1 MSALEGQERPVELG
15 HGEDARERFL
25 KPKWNLPSVRGLI
38 CLYNRAGD
46 TLPLITVQRWVRAH
60 RNLYTTPKV
69 DLLALPEHLH
79 FIEAVFEWCLSDEI
93 RPSLRLKPVCAPPS
107 ALKSWTGRYGMPD
120 LCLAP
125 ADPTDP
131 LTWAWLDAAAE
142 AGLLVRLWLE
152 PAVMTGISAH
162 TVEQLARRRD
172 QFSTITAYLTDPF
185 IPTDSPGGDWWPHW
199 IANASALRDADLP
212 LILRDVPF
220 CALPESLWPHVQ
232 NDLQRRRDCRDYN
245 APSRALA
252 EQLFRHSPGRIDA
265 VLENMLSRG
274 VSLHQGIDAALF
286 PWLLDYPR
294 AYIRVWMYH
303 KLARRLSP
311 LKRRFRPPPR
321 TPEEWDRALEQYERK
336 RAADRGP
343 VCGKCAMRM
352 VCDRVTE
359 AFSTACPDFTPRTIS
374 GTPCLWA
381 GAFPDRETLL
391 DPVDRQRLKTL
402 EARDQLAETAREI
415 LRRQPPTRALSEQ
428 DYTVEGVYS
437 LHMPGAV
444 RWTSFSVCEQI
455 STPLARLKPPFTVS
469 YMLGGGVAEYAGFAL
484 GRHARLLVPMVDY
497 THRITLH
504 VNRDG
509 AFVLLRDDQS
519 LLPVRLEGNRAVP
532 ERLPDL
538 CEPRICLHNIDG
550 MIFTQSVQVWE
561 HTDTAPPAPGDLLFS
576 VIVVCTRFSRRLQAA
591 LTSIGRQQG
600 LPRRS
605 VEVIVAYVPG
615 IDAADDVLD
624 SMEMLYPDTR
634 WVRLPMPPGCVKA
647 KGFMINEAARLASG
661 KWTALMDADIVAPP
675 DLLARIEALGPQ
687 AFHVAPEGRK
697 MLDPKTTAAILTG
710 AIRPWECHEQLLAGP
725 GELRVRESDGTPI
738 GFFQCVRR
746 EILQRVK
753 YHELDHFESSD
764 WHFGRDVTWKYG
776 FETRLQGVYV
786 LHLDHGGSQW
796 YGAFRHR

>member
-1 MSALEGQERPVELG
+1 MSTLGGQERPVEPG
-15 HGEDARERFL
+15 HGEYTGEQTE
-25 KPKWNLPSVRGLI
+25 KPKWNLPSARGLV
-38 CLYNRAGD
+38 CLYNRAGE
-46 TLPLITVQRWVRAH
+46 TLPMVSVQRWIRVH

-69 DLLALPEHLH
+69 DLLTLPEHLP
-79 FIEAVFEWCLSDEI
+79 FIEAVLEWCQSDEI
-93 RPSLRLKPVCAPPS
+93 RPSLRLKPVSSPPPE
-107 ALKSWTGRYGMPD
+107 LQSWAARYGMPD

-125 ADPTDP
+125 ADPDNPHTAD
-131 LTWAWLDAAAE
+131 WLDAAHK
-142 AGLLVRLWLE
+142 AGLPVRLWLD
-152 PAVMTGISAH
+152 PSVMAGMTSQ
-162 TVEQLARRRD
+162 TVEQLARCRE
-172 QFSTITAYLTDPF
+172 QFSVITAFLADSF
-185 IPTDSPGGDWWPHW
+185 IPTRPPRDGWWDRW
-199 IANASALRDADLP
+199 FANAAALRDAELP
-212 LILRDVPF
+212 LVLRDVPF
-220 CALPESLWPHVQ
+220 CALPETLWPHVQ

-245 APSRALA
+245 APSRVLA
-252 EQLFRHSPGRIDA
+252 EQLFRHAPGRADA

-303 KLARRLSP
+303 KLARRLGP

-321 TPEEWDRALEQYERK
+321 TPEEWDVSLELYKRK
-336 RAADRGP
+336 REAERGP
-343 VCGKCAMRM
+343 VCGRCAMRM
-352 VCDRVTE
+352 VCDRVTPGF
-359 AFSTACPDFTPRTIS
+359 AALYPGFTPRAIL
-374 GTPCLWA
+374 GTPRVWA
-381 GAFPDRETLL
+381 GAFPDREALL
-391 DPVDRQRLKTL
+391 DPVDRQRLATL
-402 EARDQLAETAREI
+402 KARDRLAETSREI
-415 LRRQPPTRALSEQ
+415 LRRQPPTRALTEQ

-437 LHMPGAV
+437 LHMPSAV
-444 RWTSFSVCEQI
+444 RWTSFSICEQV

-504 VNRDG
+504 VDRDG

-561 HTDTAPPAPGDLLFS
+561 HTETKPPAAGALLFS

-591 LTSIGRQQG
+591 LTSIARQQG
-600 LPRRS
+600 VPEGS

-615 IDAADDVLD
+615 IDATDDVLD
-624 SMEMLYPDTR
+624 SMEMLYPGTR

-661 KWTALMDADIVAPP
+661 KWTALMDADIIAPP
-675 DLLARIEALGPQ
+675 DLLSRIEALGPQ

-697 MLDPKTTAAILTG
+697 MLDPRATAAILTG
-710 AIRPWECHEQLLAGP
+710 EIRPWECHDQLVAGP

-746 EILQRVK
+746 EILQRVR

>member
-1 MSALEGQERPVELG
+1 MNTLPGQDRPVEPG
-15 HGEDARERFL
+15 HGEDTGERVIG
-25 KPKWNLPSVRGLI
+25 PKWNLPSARGLV

-46 TLPLITVQRWVRAH
+46 TLPLITVQRWVRVH

-69 DLLALPEHLH
+69 DLMALPDHLA
-79 FIEAVFEWCLSDEI
+79 FIEAVFEWCASDAI
-93 RPSLRLKPVCAPPS
+93 QPSLRLQPACAPPS
-107 ALKSWTGRYGMPD
+107 SLKSWASRYGMPD

-125 ADPTDP
+125 ADPENDRTM
-131 LTWAWLDAAAE
+131 AWLDAAAD
-142 AGLLVRLWLE
+142 AGLLVRLWLD
-152 PAVMTGISAH
+152 PAVMAGLSPQAIDRLGRQKDRFSA
-162 TVEQLARRRD
+162 L
-172 QFSTITAYLTDPF
+172 TAFITDPF
-185 IPTDSPGGDWWPHW
+185 IQASPPGSEWWSRW
-199 IANASALRDADLP
+199 LANAAALGDAGLP

-220 CALPESLWPHVQ
+220 CAVPETLRARVQ

-245 APSRALA
+245 APSRVLA
-252 EQLFRHSPGRIDA
+252 EQLFRHSPGRVDA

-294 AYIRVWMYH
+294 FYIRVWMYH

-321 TPEEWDRALEQYERK
+321 TPEEWDAALERYQRK
-336 RAADRGP
+336 REAERGP
-343 VCGKCAMRM
+343 VCGGCAFRM
-352 VCDRVTE
+352 VCDRVT
-359 AFSTACPDFTPRTIS
+359 AGFQTAHPGFTPRAIP
-374 GTPCLWA
+374 GAPLAWA
-381 GAFPDRETLL
+381 GASPDQESLL
-391 DPVDRQRLKTL
+391 DPVDRQRLETL
-402 EARDQLAETAREI
+402 KASDYLADTAREI
-415 LRRQPPTRALSEQ
+415 LRRRPPDRALSEQ
-428 DYTVEGVYS
+428 DYTVDGVYS

-444 RWTSFSVCEQI
+444 RWTSFSLCEQV
-455 STPLARLKPPFTVS
+455 STPLGRLKPPFTVS

-504 VNRDG
+504 VAQDG
-509 AFVLLRDDQS
+509 AYVLLRDDQS

-532 ERLPDL
+532 ERLPDV

-561 HTDTAPPAPGDLLFS
+561 HADLAPPAPGNLLFS
-576 VIVVCTRFSRRLQAA
+576 VIVVCTRFSRRLQVA
-591 LTSIGRQQG
+591 LASIARQQG
-600 LPRRS
+600 LPEGS

-615 IDAADDVLD
+615 VDATDDVLD
-624 SMEMLYPDTR
+624 SMEMLYPGTR

-647 KGFMINEAARLASG
+647 KGFMINEAARLAAG

-675 DLLARIEALGPQ
+675 DLLARIASLGPQ

-697 MLDPKTTAAILTG
+697 MLDPKTTAAILMG
-710 AIRPWECHEQLLAGP
+710 EIRPWECHEQLLAGP
-725 GELRVRESDGTPI
+725 GELRARESDGTPI

-753 YHELDHFESSD
+753 YYELDHFESSD

-776 FETRLQGVYV
+776 FETRLEGVYV